1 MNIGTVKRLNI
12 QRGNGFIKPEDC
24 SKDVLVHVS
33 AVLVHVSAVDG
44 LAQLPRFDSDRIA
57 SPPGE
62 PHVGT

>member
-1 MNIGTVKRLNI
+1 MNIGAVKRFNI

-24 SKDVLVHVS
+24 SKD
-33 AVLVHVSAVDG
+33 VLVHVSAVDG